1 MSHKFFVLFLFLLF
15 ISTSVSVHE
24 EGFISVIISD
34 KGLDFAKD
42 ILINQTIASIVLSQ
56 LPQIEKSVQVP
67 LVGKANVILSEI
79 TIKNIQVSSSYVE
92 TGDTGIDVVVSGATA
107 NLSLNWRYTVSSWL
121 IPIGISDSGA
131 ATVKVEDLQVGLT
144 VNLKNQEGTLKLILL
159 DYGCD
164 VGELS
169 IKMNGGAA
177 WLYQVLVDAFK
188 GNIGSA
194 VEDAVS
200 KKIREGIP
208 TLDNLLQTL
217 PKTISIDETAALN
230 ISFVDNPVLSN
241 SSIELEINGLF
252 TEKNDVLLPQVYHRR
267 SDISVSSGGLPKMIN
282 ISLHENVFKSASEVY
297 FAADALQWILD
308 ELPNQAILN
317 TADWKILIP
326 QLYKQYPNDDMNL
339 NVSVSSPPVIKVS
352 DQDVGVTISIDL
364 IIDVLEAGEVI
375 PVACISMDISAS
387 CDAEIV
393 RNSLTGR
400 LKLKKFS
407 TYLKWSKIGKLHM
420 NVIQSLSSTALKT
433 VLIPYLNSQLKRG
446 IPLPIL
452 NGFAL
457 ENARILYTPPWI
469 AVCSDVTFLGDYYLR
484 HHLAYVS

>member
-230 ISFVDNPVLSN
+230 ISFVDNPVLRDR
-241 SSIELEINGLF
+241 
-252 TEKNDVLLPQVYHRR
+252 K
-267 SDISVSSGGLPKMIN
+267 SV
-282 ISLHENVFKSASEVY
+282 V
-297 FAADALQWILD
+297 
-308 ELPNQAILN
+308 
-317 TADWKILIP
+317 
-326 QLYKQYPNDDMNL
+326 
-339 NVSVSSPPVIKVS
+339 
-352 DQDVGVTISIDL
+352 
-364 IIDVLEAGEVI
+364 
-375 PVACISMDISAS
+375 
-387 CDAEIV
+387 
-393 RNSLTGR
+393 
-400 LKLKKFS
+400 
-407 TYLKWSKIGKLHM
+407 
-420 NVIQSLSSTALKT
+420 
-433 VLIPYLNSQLKRG
+433 
-446 IPLPIL
+446 
-452 NGFAL
+452 
-457 ENARILYTPPWI
+457 
-469 AVCSDVTFLGDYYLR
+469 
-484 HHLAYVS
+484 